1 VDSQLR
7 LLRITLELQSPLALG
22 SGDSGG
28 LFDSPC
34 ALDANGLPCLPGT
47 SLAGALRA
55 WWAQHLHTSHHA
67 DTWFGFVPLTNETQ
81 AAARRSRLVVSMG
94 HIHDASNKPVDAPTP
109 RSTLQAD
116 PILGPLLGTQ
126 LPVREHVRLNARGAA
141 ADTAKF
147 DRSHVPTGHRF
158 TFQLQLRLRPDLAA
172 EWEAARNALL
182 QALQQGHIMLGGAT
196 RTGLGRVKA
205 VSAQEVLLVLP
216 RDLAQVPKLQN
227 LASRLPGSA
236 ANLLER
242 LPPPARSTGAT
253 NAQAPLHIGLNLLAL
268 DLWRVGSS
276 GVEVITTP
284 DGRQPDSQP
293 LSEHCITWNNQQGTL
308 GHRTVVPGS
317 AIKGAL
323 AHRTTFHANR
333 RSGRWAGQTGEQTPL
348 ETVTA
353 LFGQALDDD
362 SGHAGCVHVADSVLL
377 PTQPHR
383 AQTQPHVRLDRFTGG
398 AWNGALF
405 SESLVH
411 QGSVRLDLRLDTAR
425 LHAMGQAQAHELRAL
440 ADAMLDL
447 GEGRLSLGAG
457 TARGLGRFRFDNPAQ
472 AQAALAHISQLADA
486 LTQPSP
492 PTDTT
497 RTATAP
503 TASTPHHV

>member
-1 VDSQLR
+1 MNIASATPSPVDSQLR
-7 LLRITLELQSPLALG
+7 VLRITLELQSPLALG

-55 WWAQHLHTSHHA
+55 WWAQHLHASHHA

-81 AAARRSRLVVSMG
+81 AVARRSRLIISMG
-94 HIHDASNKPVDAPTP
+94 HIHNASDKPVDAPTP
-109 RSTLQAD
+109 RATLQAD

-147 DRSHVPTGHRF
+147 DRNHVPAGHRF
-158 TFQLQLRLRPDLAA
+158 TFQLQLRLRPQQAA
-172 EWEAARNALL
+172 EWEAARTRLL
-182 QALQQGHIMLGGAT
+182 QALKQSHICLGGAT
-196 RTGLGRVKA
+196 RNGLGRVAA
-205 VSAQEVLLVLP
+205 VNAQEVLLVLP
-216 RDLAQVPKLQN
+216 RDVAQVPKLQH

-242 LPPPARSTGAT
+242 LPRAAPAP
-253 NAQAPLHIGLNLLAL
+253 APVHLSLELLAL

-276 GVEVITTP
+276 GVMVVTDTN
-284 DGRQPDSQP
+284 GRQPDSQP
-293 LSEHCITWNNQQGTL
+293 LSEHGVQWTGRSVGSQTGRLEPRI
-308 GHRTVVPGS
+308 VVPGS
-317 AIKGAL
+317 GIKGAL

-333 RSGRWAGQTGEQTPL
+333 RSGRWAGPTEAQPPL
-348 ETVTA
+348 PAITT
-353 LFGQALDDD
+353 LFGQALDND
-362 SGHAGCVHVADSVLL
+362 SGHAGCVQVADSVLL

-405 SESLVH
+405 SENLVH
-411 QGSVRLDLRLDTAR
+411 KGGIRLDLRLDTAR
-425 LHAMGQAQAHELRAL
+425 LHTMGQAQPHELHAL
-440 ADAMLDL
+440 ADALRDF

-457 TARGLGRFRFDNPAQ
+457 SARGLGRFRFANPTQ
-472 AQAALAHISQLADA
+472 AQAALAQIGQVADA
-486 LTQPSP
+486 LTQP
-492 PTDTT
+492 D
-497 RTATAP
+497 P
-503 TASTPHHV
+503 TASTTHHV